1 MSTLTRNSD
10 NGIENVK
17 KILNYMSPFLLRQ
30 LWSVIDAAHS
40 NHILSL
46 DDQGLANWLV
56 EQLSDQSPLDTV
68 ELTQVNHYIYSKI
81 LLIRDIAQQD

>member
-1 MSTLTRNSD
+1 
-10 NGIENVK
+10 
-17 KILNYMSPFLLRQ
+17 MSPLLLRQ

-56 EQLSDQSPLDTV
+56 EQISYRSPLDTV
-68 ELTQVNHYIYSKI
+68 ELTQVNRYIRSK
-81 LLIRDIAQQD
+81 LPLIRDIAQHK